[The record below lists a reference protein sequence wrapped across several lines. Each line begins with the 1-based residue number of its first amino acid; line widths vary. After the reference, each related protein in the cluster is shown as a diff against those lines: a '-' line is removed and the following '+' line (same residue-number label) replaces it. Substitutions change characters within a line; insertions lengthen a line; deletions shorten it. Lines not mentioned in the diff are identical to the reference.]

1 MKFDRGIC
9 PGNLMSDFRH
19 FMKRGAVMNEMANE
33 RRLIEACQLG
43 DREAF
48 RELFDAHKDRV
59 WTIALRFTGDESAAR
74 DVTQQV
80 FLKLF
85 TNIAGFRHESNFRTW
100 LYRLVA
106 NECMD
111 EFRKKRRLI
120 PLDFLKGGRPGFSD
134 ERDEDCGEIELKDWR
149 QEPLQEELLSKL
161 ETSEAVMAALMQLK
175 PKLRMAIVLKYFE
188 DLSYEQ
194 MAAAL
199 GCSMGTVASRLNRGH
214 KALAQKLAH
223 LRS

>member
-1 MKFDRGIC
+1 
-9 PGNLMSDFRH
+9 MSEQA
-19 FMKRGAVMNEMANE
+19 GEG
-33 RRLIEACQLG
+33 RLIEACQRG

-48 RELFDAHKDRV
+48 RELFEAHKDRV
-59 WTIALRFTGDESAAR
+59 WTVALRFTGDESAAR

-85 TNIAGFRHESNFRTW
+85 TSIAGFRQESNFKTW

-111 EFRKKRRLI
+111 EFRKRRRLI
-120 PLDFLKGGRPGFSD
+120 PLNFFRPASSG
-134 ERDEDCGEIELKDWR
+134 ERDEDCGAIEMKEWR
-149 QEPLQEELLSKL
+149 QEPLQEERLARL
-161 ETSEAVMAALMQLK
+161 EISEAVLAALAQLK

-194 MAAAL
+194 IAEAL
-199 GCSMGTVASRLNRGH
+199 GCSTGTVASRLNRGH

-223 LRS
+223 LRK

>member
-1 MKFDRGIC
+1 
-9 PGNLMSDFRH
+9 MSEQA
-19 FMKRGAVMNEMANE
+19 GEG
-33 RRLIEACQLG
+33 RLIEACQRG

-48 RELFDAHKDRV
+48 RELFEAHKDRV
-59 WTIALRFTGDESAAR
+59 WTVALRFTGDESAAR

-85 TNIAGFRHESNFRTW
+85 TSIAGFRQESNFKTW

-111 EFRKKRRLI
+111 EFRKRRRLI
-120 PLDFLKGGRPGFSD
+120 PLDFFRPASGD
-134 ERDEDCGEIELKDWR
+134 ERAEDCGAIEMKEWR
-149 QEPLQEELLSKL
+149 QEPLQEERLARL
-161 ETSEAVMAALMQLK
+161 EISEAVLAALAQLK

-194 MAAAL
+194 MAEAL
-199 GCSMGTVASRLNRGH
+199 GCSTGTVASRLNRGH

-223 LRS
+223 LRK

>member
-1 MKFDRGIC
+1 
-9 PGNLMSDFRH
+9 MSEQ
-19 FMKRGAVMNEMANE
+19 ASE
-33 RRLIEACQLG
+33 RSLIEACQSG

-48 RELFDAHKDRV
+48 RELYDAHKDRV
-59 WTIALRFTGDESAAR
+59 WTIALRFTGDDSAAR

-85 TNIAGFRHESNFRTW
+85 TSIAGFRHESNFKTW
-100 LYRLVA
+100 LYRMVA

-111 EFRKKRRLI
+111 EFRKRRRLI
-120 PLDFLKGGRPGFSD
+120 PLDIFGPA
-134 ERDEDCGEIELKDWR
+134 ERDEDRGEAEMKEWR
-149 QEPLQEELLSKL
+149 EEPLQEGRLARL
-161 ETSEAVMAALMQLK
+161 EISEAVQAAVMQLK

-194 MAAAL
+194 MAEAL

-223 LRS
+223 LKQ

>member
-1 MKFDRGIC
+1 ME
-9 PGNLMSDFRH
+9 
-19 FMKRGAVMNEMANE
+19 RGAVMNEQASE
-33 RRLIEACQLG
+33 RRLIEAWQRG

-48 RELFDAHKDRV
+48 RELFEAHKDRV
-59 WTIALRFTGDESAAR
+59 WTVALRFTGDESAAR

-85 TNIAGFRHESNFRTW
+85 TSIAGFRHESNFKTW
-100 LYRLVA
+100 LYRMVA

-111 EFRKKRRLI
+111 EFRKRRRLV
-120 PLDFLKGGRPGFSD
+120 PLDFLRPAPGD
-134 ERDEDCGEIELKDWR
+134 ERDEDRGVGEMEDWR
-149 QEPLQEELLSKL
+149 QEPLQEERLTRL
-161 ETSEAVMAALMQLK
+161 EVSEAVLAALAQLK

-194 MAAAL
+194 MAETL

-223 LRS
+223 LRK

>member
-1 MKFDRGIC
+1 
-9 PGNLMSDFRH
+9 MSD
-19 FMKRGAVMNEMANE
+19 MASE
-33 RRLIEACQLG
+33 RRLIEACQQG

-48 RELFDAHKDRV
+48 RALFDAHRDRV

-85 TNIAGFRHESNFRTW
+85 TNIAGFRHESNFKTW

-111 EFRKKRRLI
+111 EFRKKRRLL
-120 PLDFLKGGRPGFSD
+120 PLDFLKGGRPSFSD
-134 ERDEDCGEIELKDWR
+134 ERDEDCGEVELKDWR
-149 QEPLQEELLSKL
+149 QEPLQEERLSRV
-161 ETSEAVMAALMQLK
+161 ETSEAVLAALMQLK

>member
-1 MKFDRGIC
+1 
-9 PGNLMSDFRH
+9 MSEQ
-19 FMKRGAVMNEMANE
+19 ASE
-33 RRLIEACQLG
+33 RRLIEACQRG

-48 RELFDAHKDRV
+48 HELFDAHKDRV
-59 WTIALRFTGDESAAR
+59 WTVALRFTGDESAAR

-85 TNIAGFRHESNFRTW
+85 TSISGFRHEANFKTW

-120 PLDFLKGGRPGFSD
+120 SFDFFRPAFD
-134 ERDEDCGEIELKDWR
+134 DRDEDYGEVDMKDWR
-149 QEPLQEELLSKL
+149 QKPLQEEGLARL
-161 ETSEAVMAALMQLK
+161 EISGAVLAAVMQLK
-175 PKLRMAIVLKYFE
+175 PKLRMAILLKYYE

-194 MAAAL
+194 MAEAL

-214 KALAQKLAH
+214 KALAQRLAH
-223 LRS
+223 LRGSLGAAE

>member
-1 MKFDRGIC
+1 
-9 PGNLMSDFRH
+9 
-19 FMKRGAVMNEMANE
+19 MKRGAVMSDMASE
-33 RRLIEACQLG
+33 RLLIEACQQG

-48 RELFDAHKDRV
+48 RALFDAHKDRV

-85 TNIAGFRHESNFRTW
+85 TNIAGFRHESNFKTW

-111 EFRKKRRLI
+111 EFRKKRRVI
-120 PLDFLKGGRPGFSD
+120 PLDFLKGGRPAFSD
-134 ERDEDCGEIELKDWR
+134 ERDEDCGEVELKNWR
-149 QEPLQEELLSKL
+149 QEPLQEELLSRL

-188 DLSYEQ
+188 ELSYEQ
-194 MAAAL
+194 IAAAL

-223 LRS
+223 LRSS

>member
-1 MKFDRGIC
+1 
-9 PGNLMSDFRH
+9 MSEQA
-19 FMKRGAVMNEMANE
+19 GEG
-33 RRLIEACQLG
+33 RLIEACQGG

-48 RELFDAHKDRV
+48 RELFEAHKDRV
-59 WTIALRFTGDESAAR
+59 WTVALRFTGDESAAR

-85 TNIAGFRHESNFRTW
+85 TSITGFRQESNFKTW
-100 LYRLVA
+100 LYRLVT

-111 EFRKKRRLI
+111 EFRKRRRLI
-120 PLDFLKGGRPGFSD
+120 PLDFFRPASGD
-134 ERDEDCGEIELKDWR
+134 ERDEDCGAIEMKEWR
-149 QEPLQEELLSKL
+149 QEPLQEERLARL
-161 ETSEAVMAALMQLK
+161 EISEAVLAALAQLK

-194 MAAAL
+194 MAEAL
-199 GCSMGTVASRLNRGH
+199 GCSTGTVASRLNRGH

-223 LRS
+223 LRK

>member
-1 MKFDRGIC
+1 
-9 PGNLMSDFRH
+9 MSEQ
-19 FMKRGAVMNEMANE
+19 ASE
-33 RRLIEACQLG
+33 RRLIEACQRG

-48 RELFDAHKDRV
+48 RDLYDAHKDRV
-59 WTIALRFTGDESAAR
+59 WSVAVRFTGDESVAR

-85 TNIAGFRHESNFRTW
+85 TSIAQFRHEANFKTW
-100 LYRLVA
+100 LYRLAA

-111 EFRKKRRLI
+111 EFRKRRRLI
-120 PLDFLKGGRPGFSD
+120 PFDFFRPVPLDD
-134 ERDEDCGEIELKDWR
+134 RDEDHGEVNAPDWR
-149 QEPLQEELLSKL
+149 QEPLQEASLARL
-161 ETSEAVMAALMQLK
+161 EISEAVLAAVMQLK

-194 MAAAL
+194 MAEAL

-214 KALAQKLAH
+214 KALAQKLGR
-223 LRS
+223 LRGSLGAAE

>member
-1 MKFDRGIC
+1 
-9 PGNLMSDFRH
+9 
-19 FMKRGAVMNEMANE
+19 MNEQASE
-33 RRLIEACQLG
+33 RRLIEACQRG

-48 RELFDAHKDRV
+48 RELFEAHKDRV
-59 WTIALRFTGDESAAR
+59 WTVALRFTGDESAAR

-85 TNIAGFRHESNFRTW
+85 TSIAGFRHESNFKTW

-111 EFRKKRRLI
+111 EFRKRRRLV
-120 PLDFLKGGRPGFSD
+120 PFDFLRPAFSD
-134 ERDEDCGEIELKDWR
+134 ERDEDSGEVKMKDWR
-149 QEPLQEELLSKL
+149 QEPHQEERLARL
-161 ETSEAVMAALMQLK
+161 EISEAVLAALMQLK
-175 PKLRMAIVLKYFE
+175 PKLRMAIVLKYFD

-194 MAAAL
+194 MAETL

-223 LRS
+223 LKK

>member
-1 MKFDRGIC
+1 
-9 PGNLMSDFRH
+9 
-19 FMKRGAVMNEMANE
+19 MNEQASE
-33 RRLIEACQLG
+33 RRLIEACQRG

-48 RELFDAHKDRV
+48 RELFEAHKDRV
-59 WTIALRFTGDESAAR
+59 WTVALRFTGDESAAR

-85 TNIAGFRHESNFRTW
+85 TSIAGFRHESNFRTW

-111 EFRKKRRLI
+111 EFRKRRRLV
-120 PLDFLKGGRPGFSD
+120 PLDFFRPASGD
-134 ERDEDCGEIELKDWR
+134 ERDEDRGAIEMKDWR
-149 QEPLQEELLSKL
+149 QEPLQEERLSRL
-161 ETSEAVMAALMQLK
+161 EISEAVLAALAQLK

-194 MAAAL
+194 MAEAL
-199 GCSMGTVASRLNRGH
+199 GCSTGTVASRLNRGH

-223 LRS
+223 LRK

>member
-1 MKFDRGIC
+1 
-9 PGNLMSDFRH
+9 MS
-19 FMKRGAVMNEMANE
+19 EMVSE
-33 RRLIEACQLG
+33 RRLIEACQRG

-48 RELFDAHKDRV
+48 RDLFDAHKDRV
-59 WTIALRFTGDESAAR
+59 WTVALRFTGDESAAR

-85 TNIAGFRHESNFRTW
+85 TSIAGFRHESNFRTW

-111 EFRKKRRLI
+111 EFRKMRRLV
-120 PLDFLKGGRPGFSD
+120 PFDFFRHAPSD
-134 ERDEDCGEIELKDWR
+134 EREENCGEAEIKEWR
-149 QEPLQEELLSKL
+149 QEPLQEERMARL
-161 ETSEAVMAALMQLK
+161 EISEAVSAAMSQLK

-194 MAAAL
+194 MAEAL
-199 GCSMGTVASRLNRGH
+199 GCSIGTVASRLNRGH
-214 KALAQKLAH
+214 KALARKLAH
-223 LRS
+223 LKE

>member
-1 MKFDRGIC
+1 
-9 PGNLMSDFRH
+9 MSDFRH
-19 FMKRGAVMNEMANE
+19 FMKRDAVMNEMASE
-33 RRLIEACQLG
+33 RRLIEDCQRG

-85 TNIAGFRHESNFRTW
+85 TNIAGFRHESNFKTW

-111 EFRKKRRLI
+111 EFRKRRRLI
-120 PLDFLKGGRPGFSD
+120 PLDFLRPSFTPASSGGG
-134 ERDEDCGEIELKDWR
+134 DEDFGEVELKDWR
-149 QEPLQEELLSKL
+149 QEPLQEERLAQL
-161 ETSEAVMAALMQLK
+161 ETSEAVLAALMQLK

-194 MAAAL
+194 MAEAL

-223 LRS
+223 LRSS

>member
-1 MKFDRGIC
+1 LIAGIRD
-9 PGNLMSDFRH
+9 GDLMSDFRQ
-19 FMKRGAVMNEMANE
+19 FMKRGAVMSDMASE
-33 RRLIEACQLG
+33 RLLIEACQQG

-48 RELFDAHKDRV
+48 RALFDAHKDRV

-85 TNIAGFRHESNFRTW
+85 TNIAGFRHESNFKTW

-111 EFRKKRRLI
+111 EFRKKRRVI
-120 PLDFLKGGRPGFSD
+120 PLDFLKGGRSSFSD
-134 ERDEDCGEIELKDWR
+134 ERDEDCGEVELKDWR
-149 QEPLQEELLSKL
+149 QEPLQEELLSRL

-223 LRS
+223 LRSS

>member
-1 MKFDRGIC
+1 
-9 PGNLMSDFRH
+9 
-19 FMKRGAVMNEMANE
+19 MNEQASE
-33 RRLIEACQLG
+33 RRLIEACQRG

-48 RELFDAHKDRV
+48 RELFEAHKDRV
-59 WTIALRFTGDESAAR
+59 WTVALRFTGDESAAR

-85 TNIAGFRHESNFRTW
+85 TSIAGFRHESNFKTW
-100 LYRLVA
+100 LYRMVA

-111 EFRKKRRLI
+111 EFRKRRRLI
-120 PLDFLKGGRPGFSD
+120 PLDFFRPASGADS
-134 ERDEDCGEIELKDWR
+134 DEDCGGVELEDWR
-149 QEPLQEELLSKL
+149 QEPLQEERLAQI
-161 ETSEAVMAALMQLK
+161 EVSEAVLAALTQLK

-194 MAAAL
+194 MAEAL

-214 KALAQKLAH
+214 KELARRLVH
-223 LRS
+223 LKQ

>member
-1 MKFDRGIC
+1 
-9 PGNLMSDFRH
+9 
-19 FMKRGAVMNEMANE
+19 MNEQAGE
-33 RRLIEACQLG
+33 RRLIEACQRG

-48 RELFDAHKDRV
+48 RELFEAHKDRV

-85 TNIAGFRHESNFRTW
+85 TSIAGFRHESNFKTW
-100 LYRLVA
+100 LYRMVA

-111 EFRKKRRLI
+111 EFRKRRRLI
-120 PLDFLKGGRPGFSD
+120 PLDFFRPASGA
-134 ERDEDCGEIELKDWR
+134 ERDEDCDVVVMEDWR
-149 QEPLQEELLSKL
+149 QEPLQEERLAQI
-161 ETSEAVMAALMQLK
+161 EVSEAVMAALTQLK

-194 MAAAL
+194 MAEAL

-214 KALAQKLAH
+214 KELARRLVH
-223 LRS
+223 LKQ

>member
-1 MKFDRGIC
+1 
-9 PGNLMSDFRH
+9 MSEQA
-19 FMKRGAVMNEMANE
+19 GEG
-33 RRLIEACQLG
+33 RLIEACQGG

-48 RELFDAHKDRV
+48 RELFETHKDRV
-59 WTIALRFTGDESAAR
+59 WTVALRFTGDESAAR

-85 TNIAGFRHESNFRTW
+85 TSITGFRQESNFKTW

-111 EFRKKRRLI
+111 EFRKRRRLI
-120 PLDFLKGGRPGFSD
+120 PLDFFRHASGD
-134 ERDEDCGEIELKDWR
+134 ERDEDCRAIEMKDWR
-149 QEPLQEELLSKL
+149 QEPLHEERLARL
-161 ETSEAVMAALMQLK
+161 EISEAVLAALAQLK

-194 MAAAL
+194 MAEAL
-199 GCSMGTVASRLNRGH
+199 GCSTGTVASRLNRGH

-223 LRS
+223 LRK

>member
-1 MKFDRGIC
+1 
-9 PGNLMSDFRH
+9 MSEQ
-19 FMKRGAVMNEMANE
+19 ASE
-33 RRLIEACQLG
+33 RSLIEACQSG

-48 RELFDAHKDRV
+48 RELYDAHKDRV

-85 TNIAGFRHESNFRTW
+85 TSIAGFRHESNFRTW
-100 LYRLVA
+100 LYRMVA

-111 EFRKKRRLI
+111 EFRKRRRLI
-120 PLDFLKGGRPGFSD
+120 PLDIFGPD
-134 ERDEDCGEIELKDWR
+134 ERDDDRGEVELKEWR
-149 QEPLQEELLSKL
+149 EEPLQEGQLARL
-161 ETSEAVMAALMQLK
+161 EISEAVQAAVMQLK

-194 MAAAL
+194 MAEAL

-214 KALAQKLAH
+214 KALAQKLSRF
-223 LRS
+223 RS

>member
-1 MKFDRGIC
+1 
-9 PGNLMSDFRH
+9 MSEQ
-19 FMKRGAVMNEMANE
+19 ASE
-33 RRLIEACQLG
+33 RRLIEACQRG

-48 RELFDAHKDRV
+48 RALFEAHKDRV
-59 WTIALRFTGDESAAR
+59 WTVALRFTGDENASR

-85 TNIAGFRHESNFRTW
+85 TSIAGFRHESNFKTW

-111 EFRKKRRLI
+111 EFRKRRRLV
-120 PLDFLKGGRPGFSD
+120 PFDFLRPAFSD
-134 ERDEDCGEIELKDWR
+134 ERDKDCGEVEMKDLG
-149 QEPLQEELLSKL
+149 QKPLQEERL
-161 ETSEAVMAALMQLK
+161 ERLEISEAVLAALMQLK

-194 MAAAL
+194 MAQAL